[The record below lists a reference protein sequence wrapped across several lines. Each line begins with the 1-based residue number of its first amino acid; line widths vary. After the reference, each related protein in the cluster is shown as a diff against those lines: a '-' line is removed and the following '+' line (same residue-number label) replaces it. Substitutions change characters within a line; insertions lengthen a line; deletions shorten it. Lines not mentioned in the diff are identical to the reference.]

1 MKKSRKYA
9 TLDGDKISK
18 ISLALA
24 TSNDV
29 ET

>member
-9 TLDGDKISK
+9 TLDSDKIAK

-24 TSNDV
+24 TPQDV
-29 ET
+29 ES